1 MPSVITANLLAS
13 GDVVYLGGEGHW
25 VREIA
30 NAQVARDK
38 AELTALED
46 AANRSIAEQVVTAVY
61 AMDVGIA
68 DGRPAP
74 LSVREKIRAQH
85 GPTV

>member
-1 MPSVITANLLAS
+1 MPNVVTANLLAS
-13 GDVVYLGGEGHW
+13 GDVVYLGRDGLW

-30 NAQVARDK
+30 EAEVATDK
-38 AELTALED
+38 PQLTALED
-46 AANRSIAEQVVTAVY
+46 AANRSIADQTVTSVY
-61 AMDVGIA
+61 AMDVGLDNGCPI
-68 DGRPAP
+68 P